1 MSKDLLIFC
10 VEDDLDIQNLELY
23 TLKANN
29 YNVKGFTNGEELFNE
44 LEHAIPS
51 LILLDLMLPLMDGN
65 TILKKLKSKEKF
77 KNIPVIIC
85 SAKGS
90 EFNKVALLN
99 GGADDYLV
107 KPFGMMELVARVNA
121 VLRRITKEKQV
132 VLSNGNIKVDLEKH
146 EAYVDNKEIVLT
158 LKEYD
163 LLVYFLSNLN
173 KVISRDEL
181 IEKVWGVDFIGESR
195 TIDVHVGTLRSKIS
209 SSNSLIQT
217 VRGVGYRMEKLDEK
231 EN

>member
-1 MSKDLLIFC
+1 
-10 VEDDLDIQNLELY
+10 
-23 TLKANN
+23 
-29 YNVKGFTNGEELFNE
+29 
-44 LEHAIPS
+44 
-51 LILLDLMLPLMDGN
+51 
-65 TILKKLKSKEKF
+65 
-77 KNIPVIIC
+77 
-85 SAKGS
+85 KGS

-99 GGADDYLV
+99 EGADDYLV

-209 SSNSLIQT
+209 SSNSVIQT
-217 VRGVGYRMEKLDEK
+217 VRGVGYRMEKLNEK